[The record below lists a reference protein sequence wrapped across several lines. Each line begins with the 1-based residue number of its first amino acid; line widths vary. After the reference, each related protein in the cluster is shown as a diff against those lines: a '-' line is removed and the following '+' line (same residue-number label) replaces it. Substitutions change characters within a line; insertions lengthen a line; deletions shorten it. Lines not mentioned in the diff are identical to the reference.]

1 MLTVSQISKS
11 FGGRTLFEDASL
23 QVNRGDRI
31 GLVGPNGAGKTTL
44 FSLILG
50 EASPDEGRVSV
61 ERAATIGFLPQ
72 ETAAAGDET
81 VLELACAIS
90 PTLAKARSTIRT
102 YEEKNP
108 QISQISADSAD
119 ASSSK
124 NPRESVKSAVPVSE
138 DEYHDALAK
147 FDELGGWQLEPKA
160 KRILAG
166 LAFRESDFHREARA
180 LSGGWI
186 MRAHLARLLVMEPD
200 LLLLDEPTNH
210 LDLESLVWFQEY
222 LRNYPGAILMI
233 SHDREFLNQLVDS
246 IVEIAHRRLN
256 RYRGNWDEYVAQKA
270 AREEQ
275 QLAAYKNQQREI
287 AALQEFA
294 DRFRAK
300 ASKASQAQSKLKQ
313 IERMEKIEAPRANEK
328 TVHMRMPQPP
338 RSGSRVIT
346 LKDVHHAYKSADGA
360 GELVVYRGLNFEA
373 ERGQRTVLVGPNGAG
388 KSTLLKLLGGV
399 LPVQR
404 GAREVGYNVKVGYFS
419 QHRMDTLNA
428 RHTVLESVLDA
439 PNPAPEQTARTVLGS
454 FLFRGDD
461 VFKPVGVLSGGEK
474 TRLALVKLLLDPPN
488 LLLMD
493 EPTTHLDVG
502 SIDALIGALRQFEG
516 TLIFISH
523 DVHFIRAI
531 AKTVLH
537 IGAGQLT
544 PFAGDYDYYLEK
556 SRATSARA
564 ALTAEA
570 AAHGT
575 SGGRKTGGQAL
586 HNAQPAQA
594 VSAPVSS
601 APGMREMREQKRA
614 EAEQRK
620 AAAKAKRD
628 HEKRVEELE
637 RQIAALETQQQH
649 LTAEVEKPETY
660 EPGGRAMEL
669 NRELMA
675 VTDDLARLTADWEA
689 LAAQRVGN

>member
-1 MLTVSQISKS
+1 MLTVAQLSKS
-11 FGGRTLFEDASL
+11 FGGRTLFEGASL
-23 QVNRGDRI
+23 QVNRGDRV

-50 EASPDEGRVSV
+50 DASPDEGRVAM
-61 ERAATIGFLPQ
+61 ERSATVGFLPQ
-72 ETAAAGDET
+72 ETATAGDET
-81 VLELACAIS
+81 VLELACSIS
-90 PTLAKARSTIRT
+90 TGMAKALRT
-102 YEEKNP
+102 MKTTP
-108 QISQISADSAD
+108 DDSH
-119 ASSSK
+119 
-124 NPRESVKSAVPVSE
+124 EH
-138 DEYHDALAK
+138 HDALAI

-166 LAFRESDFHREARA
+166 LAFRESDFSREARK

-256 RYRGNWDEYVAQKA
+256 RYRGNWDSYVAQKA

-313 IERMEKIEAPRANEK
+313 IERMEKIEAPLAHEK
-328 TVHMRMPQPP
+328 TVHMRMPQPL
-338 RSGSRVIT
+338 RSGLRVIT
-346 LKDVHHAYKSADGA
+346 LKDVCHAYGS
-360 GELVVYRGLNFEA
+360 LVVYASLNFEA

-388 KSTLLKLLGGV
+388 KSTLLKLLGGA

-404 GAREVGYNVKVGYFS
+404 GTREPGYNVKVGYFS
-419 QHRMDTLNA
+419 QHRMESLNA
-428 RHTVLESVLDA
+428 RHTVLESVLDS
-439 PNPAPEQTARTVLGS
+439 PNPVPEQTARTVLGS

-461 VFKPVGVLSGGEK
+461 VFKPVAVLSGGEK

-493 EPTTHLDVG
+493 EPTTHLDIG

-523 DVHFIRAI
+523 DVHFIRAM
-531 AKTVLH
+531 ARTVLH
-537 IGAGQLT
+537 ISAGQLT
-544 PFAGDYDYYLEK
+544 PYAGDYDYYLEK

-564 ALTAEA
+564 ALTAGVVPGNQGGGKMGG
-570 AAHGT
+570 HGD
-575 SGGRKTGGQAL
+575 RLQ
-586 HNAQPAQA
+586 NAQPAA
-594 VSAPVSS
+594 APSADRGASGS
-601 APGMREMREQKRA
+601 GMREMREQKRA

-620 AAAKAKRD
+620 AAAKAKREHD
-628 HEKRVEELE
+628 QRVEELE
-637 RQIAALETQQQH
+637 RHIAALEAQQQQ
-649 LTAEVEKPETY
+649 LTAELEKPETY

-675 VTDDLARLTADWEA
+675 IADDLARTTAEWEV
-689 LAAQRVGN
+689 LAGQAPAG